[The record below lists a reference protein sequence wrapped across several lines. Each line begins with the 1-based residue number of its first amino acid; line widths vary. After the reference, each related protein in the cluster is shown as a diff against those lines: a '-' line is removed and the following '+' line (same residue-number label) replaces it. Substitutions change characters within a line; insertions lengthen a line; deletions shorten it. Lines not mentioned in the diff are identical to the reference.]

1 MEKNNQLLTEE
12 KIKKKFKS
20 LNELIILVLGIV
32 IIPGIIMM
40 CFLNP
45 LINNKHNTSD
55 DYIQSEEYYYDDFIE
70 TFQEKY
76 PKTYLVLNYSVTTC
90 LLVCMLSVFLV
101 IGNICKEIQKN
112 NFLSSETTVEIQNT
126 GKPFS
131 ANTLKNM
138 NRLTLIII
146 IWAII
151 SLFSIF
157 SNVKIGIGLVPA
169 SIICVLKYIF
179 EYGYKLQIES
189 DETL

>member
-1 MEKNNQLLTEE
+1 MEKNNQTLTEE

-40 CFLNP
+40 CFLDP

-70 TFQEKY
+70 TFQENH
-76 PKTYLVLNYSVTTC
+76 PKTYLTLNYCVTTC
-90 LLVCMLSVFLV
+90 LLVCMLSAFLV
-101 IGNICKEIQKN
+101 IGNICK
-112 NFLSSETTVEIQNT
+112 EIQNT

-138 NRLTLIII
+138 NRLTSIII

>member
-40 CFLNP
+40 CFLDP
-45 LINNKHNTSD
+45 LINNKHNTSY
-55 DYIQSEEYYYDDFIE
+55 DYIQSEEYHYDDFIE
-70 TFQEKY
+70 TFQEKH
-76 PKTYLVLNYSVTTC
+76 PKTYSILHYGVTIC
-90 LLVCMLSVFLV
+90 LWGCMLSVFFV
-101 IGNICKEIQKN
+101 IGKISK
-112 NFLSSETTVEIQNT
+112 EIQNT

-138 NRLTLIII
+138 NILTTIII

-151 SLFSIF
+151 SLFNIF
-157 SNVKIGIGLVPA
+157 SNVEITIGLVPA